1 MTLNEQVIKQQS
13 DYIKQLLSDN
23 EQLNKTVDDLT
34 DRMSKL
40 NDAYYDTLARV
51 AQYER
56 LDNLLNI
63 WKKGTTWKKFTIYG
77 VTYTTNRNLCL
88 SEVF

>member
-56 LDNLLNI
+56 LDDLLNI
-63 WKKGTTWKKFTIYG
+63 WKNGTT
-77 VTYTTNRNLCL
+77 
-88 SEVF
+88 

>member
-56 LDNLLNI
+56 LDDLLNI
-63 WKKGTTWKKFTIYG
+63 WKNGTTWQVFTTYG
-77 VTYTTNRNLCL
+77 AIPTTNVTLC
-88 SEVF
+88 

>member
-34 DRMSKL
+34 DRMTKL

-56 LDNLLNI
+56 LDDLLNI
-63 WKKGTTWKKFTIYG
+63 WKDGNKWQVFTTYG
-77 VTYTTNRNLCL
+77 VMLTTNVTLC
-88 SEVF
+88 

>member
-34 DRMSKL
+34 DRMTKL

-56 LDNLLNI
+56 LDDLLNI
-63 WKKGTTWKKFTIYG
+63 WKDGNK
-77 VTYTTNRNLCL
+77 
-88 SEVF
+88 

>member
-63 WKKGTTWKKFTIYG
+63 WKNGTTW
-77 VTYTTNRNLCL
+77 
-88 SEVF
+88 

>member
-56 LDNLLNI
+56 LDDLLNI
-63 WKKGTTWKKFTIYG
+63 WKDGNK
-77 VTYTTNRNLCL
+77 
-88 SEVF
+88 